1 MVSRGGNCEGEW
13 GCVRVGGTVWNTLKE
28 GGKEKKGGE
37 TNVLKRVLYWP
48 QNCGNMPL
56 LSFPLN
62 VFWYNI
68 YHNIFKSNSFE
79 TCHG

>member
-1 MVSRGGNCEGEW
+1 M
-13 GCVRVGGTVWNTLKE
+13 GGTVWNTLKG
-28 GGKEKKGGE
+28 GGKEKGGE
-37 TNVLKRVLYWP
+37 TNILKRVLRPKYWP

-68 YHNIFKSNSFE
+68 YHDIFEWNSFE
-79 TCHG
+79 T